1 MLLQLDSPY
10 QSDRYAVGQYLRSV
24 MKYVGVSKQRVSD
37 QSTLPISRYKD
48 IFDAKIGRR
57 PIHNVF

>member
-10 QSDRYAVGQYLRSV
+10 QSDQYVVGQYLRSV

-37 QSTLPISRYKD
+37 QSPLPISRYKD

>member
-10 QSDRYAVGQYLRSV
+10 QSDRYVVGQYLRSV

-37 QSTLPISRYKD
+37 QSPLPISQYKD